1 MNQRVF
7 LFIYV
12 LSFFCLNTSA
22 QGHNSKENNHNS
34 KKAEKFITA
43 YCDSLNTFRT
53 RQDSSVLFSSHNS
66 LTKETDCRMPQLFL
80 PLTFYH
86 NTVTDALRL
95 DNRKAQHKDPLS
107 SAIDSTLLHI
117 YLTRPDLVV
126 NSQRRLDAAGVPRQE
141 VDRPVRH
148 DVDIVDQMAP
158 TPIELGVTPVDVMV
172 KRPNFWTFSGDYY
185 LQLMQNCVSGNWYKG
200 GESSYSMVGSAT
212 LQAIYNTKQG
222 FKWENKLEMKLGFQ
236 NSRSDSLHTIK
247 TTEDLI
253 RYTGKVGLQATKR
266 WYYTMQ
272 LIAYTQFAKG
282 YKSNDSKVYSAFL
295 SPLNANLSIGMDYN
309 ANWLKGKLTG
319 NIHIA
324 PLAYNFKYVERLEL
338 ATRYGLEEGKH
349 FLHDFGSEF
358 TADLTWQIANNLK
371 WKTRLYGYTTY
382 ERTELEWENTF
393 TFSFNKYIS
402 SNLFIYPRFDDGA
415 TRDDHHGYWQFKEY
429 ASLGFSYSF

>member
-1 MNQRVF
+1 MNRR
-7 LFIYV
+7 FIFTIYL
-12 LSFFCLNTSA
+12 LSLTLLNINA
-22 QGHNSKENNHNS
+22 QGRNHKEYSHNG
-34 KKAEKFITA
+34 KKQDKLVAA
-43 YCDSLNTFRT
+43 YCDSLTIFGNLQNEQSSYRT
-53 RQDSSVLFSSHNS
+53 DTASISTTAPRMHKLFI
-66 LTKETDCRMPQLFL
+66 

-86 NTVTDALRL
+86 NTISNALRL
-95 DNRKAQHKDPLS
+95 NNNTARHKDALETS
-107 SAIDSTLLHI
+107 IDSTLIHI
-117 YLTRPDLVV
+117 YLNRPDLVV
-126 NSQRRLDAAGVPRQE
+126 NSQKRLDTYGTPTQE
-141 VDRPVRH
+141 VNKPLRH
-148 DVDIVDQMAP
+148 NVDIVDQMAP
-158 TPIELGVTPVDVMV
+158 KPLELGVTPADVMV
-172 KRPNFWTFSGDYY
+172 KKPNFWSFTGDYY

-212 LQAIYNTKQG
+212 LQAVYNTKQG

-247 TTEDLI
+247 TTEDLL
-253 RYTGKVGLQATKR
+253 RYTGKIGLQATKK
-266 WYYTMQ
+266 WYYTVQ
-272 LIAYTQFAKG
+272 LIAYTQFARG
-282 YKSNDSKVYSAFL
+282 YKSNDAYVYSDFL

-309 ANWLKGKLTG
+309 AVWLKGKLTG

-324 PLAYNFKYVERLEL
+324 PLAYNLKYVERLEL
-338 ATRYGLEEGKH
+338 ATRYGLDEGKH

-415 TRDDHHGYWQFKEY
+415 TRDSHHGYWQFKEY

>member
-1 MNQRVF
+1 MNRRVF

-12 LSFFCLNTSA
+12 LSFFYLNTSA

-53 RQDSSVLFSSHNS
+53 RQDSLVLFSSHNS
-66 LTKETDCRMPQLFL
+66 HTKETDCRMPQLFL

-95 DNRKAQHKDPLS
+95 DNNKAQHKDSLS

-158 TPIELGVTPVDVMV
+158 APIELGVTPVDVMV

-247 TTEDLI
+247 TTEDLL